1 MNCLFH
7 NFPSSGGK
15 FFYLIKWWLQQVFI
29 CAFIQTII
37 YLIVIKFVQC
47 QWVKR
52 SYMHWGSYKRSHH
65 VLEEIPLT
73 QIWNKLSFIF
83 GSVTKNIRLKDST
96 YAEVWR
102 MSELGGH
109 MGLSW
114 WPFFLQRP
122 TWKPNQQN
130 SPSPTNKTAQD
141 QLELNG
147 KRKHVGLENIPF
159 YDIPTCESRSERM
172 VHCYYFTPFLG
183 LHVD

>member
-1 MNCLFH
+1 MNGLFH

-29 CAFIQTII
+29 CAFIHTII

-52 SYMHWGSYKRSHH
+52 SYMSWGSYKRSHH

-83 GSVTKNIRLKDST
+83 GYVTKNIRLKDSS
-96 YAEVWR
+96 YVEVWR

-114 WPFFLQRP
+114 WPFFFYKGQLE
-122 TWKPNQQN
+122 
-130 SPSPTNKTAQD
+130 SPTNKTAQGHLKEIILGEL
-141 QLELNG
+141 LEVWLG
-147 KRKHVGLENIPF
+147 GPKRDIFLTKKKNI
-159 YDIPTCESRSERM
+159 
-172 VHCYYFTPFLG
+172 FLSSMEKG
-183 LHVD
+183 SM

>member
-29 CAFIQTII
+29 CAFIHTII

-52 SYMHWGSYKRSHH
+52 SYMHWGSYKQSHH

-83 GSVTKNIRLKDST
+83 GSLTKKIRLKDST

-130 SPSPTNKTAQD
+130 SPRPLEGNYFGRTFGGVAWRAQARYFFN
-141 QLELNG
+141 QKKKKIPFELNG
-147 KRKHVGLENIPF
+147 KRKILYI
-159 YDIPTCESRSERM
+159 
-172 VHCYYFTPFLG
+172 L
-183 LHVD
+183 

>member
-1 MNCLFH
+1 MICLFH
-7 NFPSSGGK
+7 NFPSSGEK

-29 CAFIQTII
+29 CAFIHTII

-52 SYMHWGSYKRSHH
+52 SYMRIKKKRSYMHWGSYKRSRH

-83 GSVTKNIRLKDST
+83 GSLTKNIRLKDST
-96 YAEVWR
+96 YVEVWR

-114 WPFFLQRP
+114 WSFFLTKTNLKALPRKQP
-122 TWKPNQQN
+122 KATW
-130 SPSPTNKTAQD
+130 
-141 QLELNG
+141 
-147 KRKHVGLENIPF
+147 RKLFWGNFWRCGLEGP
-159 YDIPTCESRSERM
+159 S
-172 VHCYYFTPFLG
+172 
-183 LHVD
+183 

>member
-1 MNCLFH
+1 MIWLFH
-7 NFPSSGGK
+7 NFPSSGAK

-29 CAFIQTII
+29 CAFIHTII

-52 SYMHWGSYKRSHH
+52 SYMHWGSYERSHH

-109 MGLSW
+109 MGLNW
-114 WPFFLQRP
+114 WPFFLKGQLE
-122 TWKPNQQN
+122 
-130 SPSPTNKTAQD
+130 SSTNKTAQGHLKEIILGEL
-141 QLELNG
+141 LEVWPG
-147 KRKHVGLENIPF
+147 GPKR
-159 YDIPTCESRSERM
+159 DI
-172 VHCYYFTPFLG
+172 F
-183 LHVD
+183 

>member
-1 MNCLFH
+1 MIILSHNVIWLFH
-7 NFPSSGGK
+7 NFPSSEGK

-29 CAFIQTII
+29 CAFIHIII
-37 YLIVIKFVQC
+37 YLKVIKFFQC

-83 GSVTKNIRLKDST
+83 GFVTKNIRLKDST

-130 SPSPTNKTAQD
+130 SPRPLEGNYFGGTFGGVAWRAQ
-141 QLELNG
+141 
-147 KRKHVGLENIPF
+147 
-159 YDIPTCESRSERM
+159 ER
-172 VHCYYFTPFLG
+172 YFFNQKKKKILLSSMEKG
-183 LHVD
+183 SM

>member
-1 MNCLFH
+1 MICLFH
-7 NFPSSGGK
+7 NFPSSGEK

-29 CAFIQTII
+29 CAFIHTII
-37 YLIVIKFVQC
+37 YLIVVKFVQC

-52 SYMHWGSYKRSHH
+52 SYMRIKKKRSYMHWGSYKRSRH

-83 GSVTKNIRLKDST
+83 GSLTKNIRLKDST
-96 YAEVWR
+96 YVEVWR

-130 SPSPTNKTAQD
+130 SPRPLEGNYFGGTFGGVAWRAQARYFFN
-141 QLELNG
+141 QKKKKNPFELNG
-147 KRKHVGLENIPF
+147 KRKILYI
-159 YDIPTCESRSERM
+159 
-172 VHCYYFTPFLG
+172 L
-183 LHVD
+183 